1 MGALPVARLASACQ
15 HAGMSHPVDL
25 RVLEL
30 LAARLC
36 HELIGPVAAIGNG
49 AELLADEEP
58 DFVKDAVALVGESAR
73 KANRR
78 LQFYR
83 FAYGFTGGELA
94 GLPPDRL
101 GSALFEESAITCD
114 YREGVRGLSV
124 EWQKLACNMAAI
136 GGEALPRGGS
146 LVVDVAGGAPRL
158 GGKGGGK
165 GPGGADPGGIG
176 ARDAARR
183 AELADGGR
191 LFHGIAGRAA
201 WPPDCGR
208 RRTRALS
215 AGTGAARLVGGRL
228 DRVAQHI
235 AAAPDGLDVMIAA
248 GRLCQFLAQFAP
260 KDVDDLALGLAHP
273 AIEMVEEHLLGQRR
287 ALAQAQKLEDAVFLG
302 GQVQRL
308 IADRDDAAVE
318 VDEELAGTDRR
329 LGMPR

>member
-1 MGALPVARLASACQ
+1 MN
-15 HAGMSHPVDL
+15 HPVDL

-83 FAYGFTGGELA
+83 FTYGFTGGELA

-101 GSALFEESAITCD
+101 ASALFDESAITCD

-146 LVVDVAGGAPRL
+146 LVVDVEGGAPRL
-158 GGKGGGK
+158 EGKGEGN
-165 GPGGADPGGIG
+165 GPGEPI
-176 ARDAARR
+176 
-183 AELADGGR
+183 
-191 LFHGIAGRAA
+191 RAA
-201 WPPDCGR
+201 LALAMPLDELSS
-208 RRTRALS
+208 RT
-215 AGTGAARLVGGRL
+215 AGAYFTGLLAARLGRRIVV
-228 DRVAQHI
+228 DAE
-235 AAAPDGLDVMIAA
+235 P
-248 GRLCQFLAQFAP
+248 GRFR
-260 KDVDDLALGLAHP
+260 LGLA
-273 AIEMVEEHLLGQRR
+273 
-287 ALAQAQKLEDAVFLG
+287 
-302 GQVQRL
+302 
-308 IADRDDAAVE
+308 
-318 VDEELAGTDRR
+318 R
-329 LGMPR
+329 LG

>member
-1 MGALPVARLASACQ
+1 
-15 HAGMSHPVDL
+15 MSHPVDL

-83 FAYGFTGGELA
+83 CAYGFTGGELA

-101 GSALFEESAITCD
+101 VSALFEESAITCD

-146 LVVDVAGGAPRL
+146 LVVDVESGAPRL
-158 GGKGGGK
+158 DGKGEGN
-165 GPGGADPGGIG
+165 GPGEPI
-176 ARDAARR
+176 
-183 AELADGGR
+183 
-191 LFHGIAGRAA
+191 RAA
-201 WPPDCGR
+201 LALAMPLDELSS
-208 RRTRALS
+208 RT
-215 AGTGAARLVGGRL
+215 AGAYFTGLLAARLGRRIVV
-228 DRVAQHI
+228 DAE
-235 AAAPDGLDVMIAA
+235 P
-248 GRLCQFLAQFAP
+248 GRFR
-260 KDVDDLALGLAHP
+260 LGLA
-273 AIEMVEEHLLGQRR
+273 
-287 ALAQAQKLEDAVFLG
+287 
-302 GQVQRL
+302 
-308 IADRDDAAVE
+308 
-318 VDEELAGTDRR
+318 R
-329 LGMPR
+329 LG